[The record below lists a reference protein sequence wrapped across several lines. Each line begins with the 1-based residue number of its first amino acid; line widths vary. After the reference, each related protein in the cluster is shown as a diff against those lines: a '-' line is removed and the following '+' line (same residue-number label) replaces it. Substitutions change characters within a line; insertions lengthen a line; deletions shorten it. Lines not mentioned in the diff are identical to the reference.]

1 MKTFLELTR
10 KYCLFSNWT
19 WFWFYNC
26 GFFALQAN
34 WFQTCL
40 EQENLMQLLPP
51 PSMVKT
57 QIYRSCEAVIGVWK
71 VRGKN
76 CLKFYWWSRLKM
88 HQKFHPLLQ
97 SDSALGDVDNG
108 TGTGKKCLVNSH
120 PKPQHFIVIHR
131 RKTNYFLQIKFF
143 SLPLKS
149 LANFR
154 MKKRS
159 FVRNNSL

>member
-1 MKTFLELTR
+1 
-10 KYCLFSNWT
+10 
-19 WFWFYNC
+19 
-26 GFFALQAN
+26 
-34 WFQTCL
+34 
-40 EQENLMQLLPP
+40 
-51 PSMVKT
+51 
-57 QIYRSCEAVIGVWK
+57 
-71 VRGKN
+71 
-76 CLKFYWWSRLKM
+76 M

-108 TGTGKKCLVNSH
+108 TGAGKKCHVNSH
-120 PKPQHFIVIHR
+120 PKPQNFIVIHR

-159 FVRNNSL
+159 FVRNNSLYEERRRF